1 MSDGFTDTNGQ
12 SFAQRLEAEKLA
24 ALAEFAAGAGHEI
37 NNPLA
42 VISGRAQ
49 LLLAGEKD
57 PERRRE
63 LATIHRQALRIREM
77 ISDLMHFARPAQPR
91 LARLDLREVVSN
103 VIERLQLRAHAAGVE
118 LSWQP
123 PESAL
128 YVRGDRNQL
137 SVALSAVVENAIDAI
152 ELKTQATAANGS
164 RTLANPSRNPL
175 PAYGTVRVGA
185 SKATATDGRDWA
197 RMEVAD
203 DGPGFGPEIR
213 RHLFDPY
220 FSGRSAGRGAGMG
233 LCKCWRI
240 LTLHGGAIEADSET
254 GQGAR
259 FALLLPFDESRSS
272 AGAIVG

>member
-1 MSDGFTDTNGQ
+1 MSDGFTETGAQTFD
-12 SFAQRLEAEKLA
+12 QRLEAEKLA

-91 LARLDLREVVSN
+91 LAPLDLRDVISS
-103 VIERLQLRAHAAGVE
+103 VIERLQLRVRAASLE
-118 LSWQP
+118 LEWQP
-123 PESAL
+123 PERAL
-128 YVRGDRNQL
+128 LVQGDRNQL
-137 SVALSAVVENAIDAI
+137 AVALTAVIENAIDAI
-152 ELKTQATAANGS
+152 ELKQPISSANGS
-164 RTLANPSRNPL
+164 PPKESAAAKASVPR
-175 PAYGTVRVGA
+175 GVVRVSA
-185 SKATATDGRDWA
+185 SRTKSADGLDCA
-197 RMEVAD
+197 RIEIAD
-203 DGPGFGPEIR
+203 DGPGFSPDIR
-213 RHLFDPY
+213 RHMFDPY

-240 LTLHGGAIEADSET
+240 VTLHGGAIEAASEA
-254 GQGAR
+254 GRGAN
-259 FALLLPFDESRSS
+259 FNLLLPLDES
-272 AGAIVG
+272 

>member
-1 MSDGFTDTNGQ
+1 MSDGFTDASGQ
-12 SFAQRLEAEKLA
+12 SIAQRVEAEKLA

-91 LARLDLREVVSN
+91 LASLDLRDVVTN
-103 VIERLQLRAHAAGVE
+103 VVERLQTRARGSQVE
-118 LSWQP
+118 LTWNP
-123 PESAL
+123 PAETLS
-128 YVRGDRNQL
+128 VRGDRNQL
-137 SVALSAVVENAIDAI
+137 AVAVSAVIENAIDAI
-152 ELKTQATAANGS
+152 ELKRSQVATAALS
-164 RTLANPSRNPL
+164 PR
-175 PAYGTVRVGA
+175 GTVRVIA
-185 SKATATDGRDWA
+185 SVSKGPDEVEWA
-197 RMEVAD
+197 RVEIVD

-220 FSGRSAGRGAGMG
+220 FSGRSAGRGTGMG
-233 LCKCWRI
+233 LSKCWRI
-240 LTLHGGAIEADSET
+240 VTLHGGSIEVASQT
-254 GQGAR
+254 GQGAS
-259 FALLLPFDESRSS
+259 FALLLPLSE
-272 AGAIVG
+272 